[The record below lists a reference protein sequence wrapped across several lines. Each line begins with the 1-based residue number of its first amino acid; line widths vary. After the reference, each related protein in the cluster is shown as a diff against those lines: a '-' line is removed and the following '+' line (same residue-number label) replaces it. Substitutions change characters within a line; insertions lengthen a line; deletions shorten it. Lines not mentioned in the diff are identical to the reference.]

1 VAVSDHVV
9 VFLPSGYVSHGKAL
23 HERTEASIVLWPQH
37 KMPMIGHQA
46 IGKNSHL
53 PLFERF
59 NNDSFEG
66 KVVFVFV
73 KQLLFTDASI

>member
-1 VAVSDHVV
+1 
-9 VFLPSGYVSHGKAL
+9 VFG
-23 HERTEASIVLWPQH
+23 RPQQ